1 LPRANRLERPPVAN
15 VDQLVAVMSL
25 KEPECDWQ
33 LISRILV
40 MAEKEGL
47 SAFVCL
53 NKTDLVDQ
61 EELERIASECV
72 DYPYPIVYTSA
83 SRCSGLDD
91 LKLLLKGSCSVFAGP
106 SGVGKSSLL
115 NAIQPGLL
123 LKTGLL
129 SDKIKRGKH
138 TTRQATL
145 LPLHFGGS
153 VVDTPGFSRLDFS
166 QIEAD
171 HLADF
176 FPEFAALRSQ
186 CPFRDCRHL
195 REPDCAVRRE
205 IGKSLSPLR
214 YDHYKYFFA
223 ELSREEVF

>member
-115 NAIQPGLL
+115 NAIQPGLF
-123 LKTGLL
+123 TASSFWRL
-129 SDKIKRGKH
+129 S
-138 TTRQATL
+138 
-145 LPLHFGGS
+145 
-153 VVDTPGFSRLDFS
+153 
-166 QIEAD
+166 
-171 HLADF
+171 
-176 FPEFAALRSQ
+176 
-186 CPFRDCRHL
+186 C
-195 REPDCAVRRE
+195 
-205 IGKSLSPLR
+205 
-214 YDHYKYFFA
+214 
-223 ELSREEVF
+223 